1 MVDIKFFHPT
11 DSANF
16 TATRY
21 RSKPAELAILLS
33 ESDLKRLMRFGQRN
47 QVVAVR
53 GGAFRWKG
61 PFRLIT
67 KGVARKRK
75 PTKPKPAPPIPRT
88 GLHVRTTS
96 RVTHKVKAKRKRTGK
111 LSAYN
116 LFVQKHRLAGKSMEQ
131 IGAMWRK
138 KKK

>member
-16 TATRY
+16 TATRF

-47 QVVAVR
+47 QVVVVR

-75 PTKPKPAPPIPRT
+75 PTKPKPAPPIPRSR
-88 GLHVRTTS
+88 LSSRTT
-96 RVTHKVKAKRKRTGK
+96 TPEKKRKSSGK

-116 LFVQKHRLAGKSMEQ
+116 LFVQKHRLAGKDMKQ
-131 IGAMWRK
+131 IGVLWRK